1 MGGRH
6 ASGPRLIRRYENRK
20 LYDARARR
28 HVTLDGLAAMI
39 AAGEDI
45 QVVERATGEDI
56 TTTVLAQVIFEGIKQ
71 RNADVPRQV
80 LARLIRFGRR
90 GHLPRAAESPAPE
103 PSRSA
108 RDEAERIVS
117 ELVRRGRL
125 TLEEALALRQEI
137 TESIH
142 RFAGEAQRGIEQ
154 RLRGLL
160 ESTGDAAVQPALRR
174 LQERLLDA
182 ESWIETP
189 DGGGRASRRGKTDG
203 GGRASARRKR
213 G

>member
-6 ASGPRLIRRYENRK
+6 AGGPRLIRRYENRK

-28 HVTLDGLAAMI
+28 HVTLDDIAAMI
-39 AAGEDI
+39 AAGEDV
-45 QVVERATGEDI
+45 QVVDRASGDDI
-56 TTTVLAQVIFEGIKQ
+56 TTTLLAQVIFESIKQ

-90 GHLPRAAESPAPE
+90 GGSAQPAAATPADPA
-103 PSRSA
+103 RGA

-117 ELVRRGRL
+117 GLVQRGRL

-137 TESIH
+137 ADSIH

-160 ESTGDAAVQPALRR
+160 DASDDAAVHPALRR
-174 LQERLLDA
+174 LQDKLLDA
-182 ESWIETP
+182 ESWFETP
-189 DGGGRASRRGKTDG
+189 RARKGRAP
-203 GGRASARRKR
+203 AARRKR
-213 G
+213 RKRG

>member
-1 MGGRH
+1 VGGRH
-6 ASGPRLIRRYENRK
+6 AGGPNLIRRYENRK

-28 HVTLDGLAAMI
+28 HVTLADIAAMI
-39 AAGEDI
+39 AAGEDV
-45 QVVERATGEDI
+45 QVVERASGEDI
-56 TTTVLAQVIFEGIKQ
+56 TTTVLAQVIFESIKQ

-80 LARLIRFGRR
+80 LARWIRFGRR
-90 GHLPRAAESPAPE
+90 VGDAPVAGTARPDPA
-103 PSRSA
+103 RRA

-117 ELVRRGRL
+117 GLVQRGRL

-137 TESIH
+137 ADSIH

-160 ESTGDAAVQPALRR
+160 DSTDDAAVRPALRR
-174 LQERLLDA
+174 LQERLLEA

-189 DGGGRASRRGKTDG
+189 RARKGRANP
-203 GGRASARRKR
+203 ARKR